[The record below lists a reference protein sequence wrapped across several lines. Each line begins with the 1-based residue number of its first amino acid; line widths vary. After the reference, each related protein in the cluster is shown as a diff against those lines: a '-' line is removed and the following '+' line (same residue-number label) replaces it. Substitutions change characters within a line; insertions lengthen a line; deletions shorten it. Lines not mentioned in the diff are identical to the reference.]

1 MGETEGG
8 AAPAASA
15 RRRRLALA
23 LATLCI
29 TMFMSMLD
37 NVIVG
42 NALPRIGR
50 DLDAGITGLQWVAE
64 GYSLVFA
71 ALLLTGGALGDRY
84 GRTAVFRL
92 GLALFTVGSAAAALA
107 GTVGALV
114 AARMLQGVGAAL
126 LTPGSLA
133 VLRHV
138 FTDERERTRAIGT
151 WSGVSALGLSVGPV
165 IGGPMVEAFGWASV
179 FWINVPI
186 GAVALV
192 LSGRVLPAV
201 PARARRVDLGGLVL
215 SAAGLGAAVHTLV
228 EGPARGW
235 TDPRVLT
242 TAVLAVLLLAAFLLL
257 ERWIAEPMLDLR
269 LFRDGVLGGALLGG
283 FTVSFGMFGALFF
296 LPLLMQGVLD
306 WSPTA
311 AGLAGLPMTAM
322 IVVAGPLSARLTGRH
337 GPRLPLVLGI
347 ALCALGLAGLSLYG
361 EQARYAGYL
370 WTLFVLGLGMG
381 LTFTPVSIAVLQR
394 VAPERMGTASA
405 TVNTLRELGGVLGIA
420 VLGAVLTHRLTT
432 GLTASLAR
440 LGLPAETLGRPAD
453 TLAAATTAPAAPL
466 PAPVQQAVEHAFTE
480 GIQLALR
487 CGSAALAAAAVLVAL
502 LLRRPGRRPSAAPA
516 APAPDSP
523 GQGLPAGEALSGA
536 RPAVTAGART
546 PPARRRG
553 ALPAHRQEGPV
564 DDAH

>member
-1 MGETEGG
+1 MGETEGI
-8 AAPAASA
+8 AAPGA
-15 RRRRLALA
+15 RRRRLA

-37 NVIVG
+37 NVIVN

-92 GLALFTVGSAAAALA
+92 GLALFTAGSAAAALA
-107 GTVGALV
+107 GTVGTLV
-114 AARMLQGVGAAL
+114 AARMLQGIGAAL

-133 VLRHV
+133 ILRQV
-138 FTDERERTRAIGT
+138 FTDERERTKAIGT

-165 IGGPMVEAFGWASV
+165 VGGPMVEAFGWASV

-186 GAVALV
+186 GVAAFV
-192 LSGRVLPAV
+192 LSGRVLPAI
-201 PARARRVDLGGLVL
+201 PGRARRVDLGGLLL
-215 SAAGLGAAVHTLV
+215 SATGLAAAVHTLV
-228 EGPARGW
+228 EGPGRGW
-235 TDPRVLT
+235 TDTRVLT
-242 TAVLAVLLLAAFLLL
+242 TAVLAVLLLAAFVLL
-257 ERWIAEPMLDLR
+257 ERRIAEPMLDLR

-283 FTVSFGMFGALFF
+283 FMVSFGMFGALFF

-322 IVVAGPLSARLTGRH
+322 IVVAGPVSARLTGRH

-361 EQARYAGYL
+361 EQARYAEYL

-381 LTFTPVSIAVLQR
+381 MTFTPVSIAVLHR

-432 GLTASLAR
+432 VLTASLAG
-440 LGLPAETLGRPAD
+440 LGLSSGTFGRAAD
-453 TLAAATTAPAAPL
+453 TLATATTAPAEPL
-466 PAPVQQAVEHAFTE
+466 PAPVQYAVEHAFTD
-480 GIQLALR
+480 GIHLALR
-487 CGSAALAAAAVLVAL
+487 CGAAALAVAAVLVAL
-502 LLRRPGRRPSAAPA
+502 LLRAGRRPSAAA
-516 APAPDSP
+516 APGPVEHD
-523 GQGLPAGEALSGA
+523 LPAEAEAEAEA
-536 RPAVTAGART
+536 RAGTGAGAGSA
-546 PPARRRG
+546 P
-553 ALPAHRQEGPV
+553 
-564 DDAH
+564 